1 MLQQTHAYAA
11 VVGDL
16 RIVYDDAGAGTTA
29 VMLIHGGFANR
40 THLAPQFSHLSRRHR
55 VLALDLRGHGD
66 SGVPVGGFR
75 MRDFAEDVIAVCET
89 AEVDRAVLC
98 GHSMS
103 GAIAL
108 EVAAARPE
116 LVAGVAMLDAA
127 ILFPDAIRAQALTNL
142 VPALEGEGWVDAL
155 RGYFMRAFG
164 PYDSPAL
171 KTRVM
176 EEIGTTPRQM
186 AAPLMRD
193 LMSSDFGAQLSSGK
207 FPLLFVHAKTP
218 ADLARLQHLRPD
230 ALIGSVVGSG
240 HYLSL
245 QVPDQVNAMLD
256 RFLEIVAS
264 RG

>member
-1 MLQQTHAYAA
+1 
-11 VVGDL
+11 
-16 RIVYDDAGAGTTA
+16 
-29 VMLIHGGFANR
+29 
-40 THLAPQFSHLSRRHR
+40 
-55 VLALDLRGHGD
+55 
-66 SGVPVGGFR
+66 
-75 MRDFAEDVIAVCET
+75 
-89 AEVDRAVLC
+89 
-98 GHSMS
+98 
-103 GAIAL
+103 
-108 EVAAARPE
+108 
-116 LVAGVAMLDAA
+116 
-127 ILFPDAIRAQALTNL
+127 
-142 VPALEGEGWVDAL
+142 
-155 RGYFMRAFG
+155 MRAFG

-193 LMSSDFGAQLSSGK
+193 LMSSDFSAQLSSGK
-207 FPLLFVHAKTP
+207 FPLLFVHEKTP